1 MLSKW
6 YLGKHNSVSSIFNL
20 QLFLNKIPR
29 NCHLNFPLHILK
41 YFKVQSEEQVKSS
54 HILKLTKL

>member
-29 NCHLNFPLHILK
+29 NCHLNFSLHILK
-41 YFKVQSEEQVKSS
+41 YFKVQSGSAGK
-54 HILKLTKL
+54 ILLHSQTY